1 MTSARADS
9 ATAGAGQVLWT
20 VAQLMGVVLTV
31 ALLAGLWWAPT
42 QTLAVLWNA
51 VIPLLP
57 AVFLV
62 NPAIW
67 RNVCPLATFNM
78 LTAPFGRQRKLE
90 AEGARWFGVVGIV
103 LLVVMVPARR
113 FLFNVHGPTLAIT
126 IVAVAV
132 LALLL
137 GLGFAT
143 KAGFCNA
150 LCPVLPVEKLYGQ
163 RPLLNVGNPRCRP
176 CNLCTRLGCQDLTPE
191 KAVGAA
197 LGSYKNSSGWLV
209 TPYGAFAAAF
219 PGFIVGYYT
228 TTDGILATAP
238 DVYLHV
244 ALYSAISYLIA
255 VAVVLVGRFAA
266 ELSTLLLAGVAAGLY
281 YWFVAPAI
289 ATALVLPAWWVIGV
303 RVASLTLVAF
313 WLMRATR
320 RQPPP
325 VEVAA

>member
-1 MTSARADS
+1 MTPARADA
-9 ATAGAGQVLWT
+9 ATAGSGQALWT
-20 VAQLMGVVLTV
+20 VAQVMGVVLTV
-31 ALLAGLWWAPT
+31 VLLGALWWAPT
-42 QTLAVLWNA
+42 QTLALLWNA
-51 VIPLLP
+51 VIPILP

-67 RNVCPLATFNM
+67 RNVCPLATLNM
-78 LTAPFGRQRKLE
+78 LTAPFGQQRKLE

-137 GLGFAT
+137 GLAFAT

-163 RPLLNVGNPRCRP
+163 RPLLNVGNPRCLP
-176 CNLCTRLGCQDLTPE
+176 CNLCTRKGCQDLTPE
-191 KAVGAA
+191 KAVGVA
-197 LGSYKNSSGWLV
+197 LGARRSSSRWLV

-228 TTDGILATAP
+228 TTDGILSTAP

-244 ALYSAISYLIA
+244 ALYSAVSYVIA
-255 VAVVLVGRFAA
+255 VAVVLLARLAA
-266 ELSTLLLAGVAAGLY
+266 ERSTLLLAAAAVALY
-281 YWFVAPAI
+281 YWFAAPAI
-289 ATALVLPAWWVIGV
+289 ATALVLPTWWVIGV
-303 RVASLTLVAF
+303 RVASVSLVLF
-313 WLMRATR
+313 WLMRAM
-320 RQPPP
+320 PP
-325 VEVAA
+325 EVRAAAA

>member
-1 MTSARADS
+1 MTTARADS
-9 ATAGAGQVLWT
+9 ATVGTGQALWT
-20 VAQLMGVVLTV
+20 AAQLMGVVLTV

-42 QTLAVLWNA
+42 QTLALLWNA
-51 VIPLLP
+51 VIPVLP

-78 LTAPFGRQRKLE
+78 LTSPWGHQRKLG

-113 FLFNVHGPTLAIT
+113 FLFNVHGPTLVIT

-137 GLGFAT
+137 GLGFTT

-163 RPLLNVGNPRCRP
+163 RPLLKVGNPRCRP
-176 CNLCTRLGCQDLTPE
+176 CNLCTRKGCQDLAPE

-197 LGSYKNSSGWLV
+197 LGPHTHSLRWLV

-244 ALYSAISYLIA
+244 ALYSAASYLIA
-255 VAVVLVGRFAA
+255 VAVILVARFSA

-289 ATALVLPAWWVIGV
+289 ATALVLPTSWVIGV
-303 RVASLTLVAF
+303 RVASLTLVAS
-313 WLMRATR
+313 WLMRGTR
-320 RQPPP
+320 SPTLP
-325 VEVAA
+325 VQVAA